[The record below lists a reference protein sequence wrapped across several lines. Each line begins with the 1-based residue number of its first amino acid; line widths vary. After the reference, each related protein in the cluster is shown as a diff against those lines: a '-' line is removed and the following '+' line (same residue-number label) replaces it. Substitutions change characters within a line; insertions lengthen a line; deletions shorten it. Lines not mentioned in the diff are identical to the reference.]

1 MKELY
6 TKFKNAFFDVGTID
20 TRHID
25 VLDGIRALAVLI
37 VVWFHFWQQS
47 WLWGYTEKDALEG
60 IGIMDAN
67 IDWLAVNGCVFVD
80 MMILLSGFLLFLP
93 HARQMVEGAKK
104 PDIPDFYARRVARIF
119 PSYYFCILVFAL
131 FFVTVSQYQNSGAYL
146 KDLFAQISF
155 TQMFRPETYMWSNF
169 NRALWTVSV
178 EMLFYLIFPLV
189 AWVFK
194 KAPLLTYLGM
204 CGCSWIYFVKVVM
217 PAENIGMVINQF
229 PSFLCVYANGMM
241 AAYIFVYLANNVK
254 HNKITGIF
262 FTGIAIF
269 SLYLTRY
276 MIKYDLHTTN
286 HADKQFWQ
294 VQSRFA
300 LSLVFVM
307 LIIGAAFAFK
317 WFRWIFGNKV
327 MRFLS
332 AISFN
337 LYIWHQFIAVKL
349 KEWKIPYWEV
359 AEGELPQAVM
369 GTKWQVCYFF
379 TSLFASI
386 AVAVILTYFFERPLD
401 KLITKGYKNIRCRIS
416 GK

>member
-1 MKELY
+1 
-6 TKFKNAFFDVGTID
+6 
-20 TRHID
+20 
-25 VLDGIRALAVLI
+25 
-37 VVWFHFWQQS
+37 
-47 WLWGYTEKDALEG
+47 
-60 IGIMDAN
+60 
-67 IDWLAVNGCVFVD
+67 
-80 MMILLSGFLLFLP
+80 
-93 HARQMVEGAKK
+93 
-104 PDIPDFYARRVARIF
+104 
-119 PSYYFCILVFAL
+119 
-131 FFVTVSQYQNSGAYL
+131 
-146 KDLFAQISF
+146 
-155 TQMFRPETYMWSNF
+155 
-169 NRALWTVSV
+169 
-178 EMLFYLIFPLV
+178 
-189 AWVFK
+189 
-194 KAPLLTYLGM
+194 
-204 CGCSWIYFVKVVM
+204 
-217 PAENIGMVINQF
+217 
-229 PSFLCVYANGMM
+229 VYANGMM

-359 AEGELPQAVM
+359 AEGELPQAAM